1 MAGRRAALGLI
12 FKSILEMRKF
22 YSFMVAALAVMAA
35 ASCNKELQEVP
46 QNSDKEIVKFTAFV
60 DGADTKTELGESA
73 DGKRAALWSAGDTI
87 AVLDGSSIYEFTTD
101 ITEASAKADFYYEGE
116 FDATE
121 VMAVYPYAD
130 WYEADLSTKT
140 VKANIPTYQQ
150 ANAGGYAPA
159 AALAVAYSEDSSLSF
174 KNAVALLKFTVAT
187 ENVTHVTFFGNDTEA
202 ITGDVNVTLDENNA
216 VSVECLETEYVSGE
230 GEEKTVETK
239 YGTWVELYAWQSD
252 DVTVFSTSEEYYI
265 AIAPQSFENG
275 FGIEFTMN
283 GVKTKVV
290 SYDSPCEFKAS
301 HIYNLGEIEYVA
313 PETKTVKV
321 YCQTDYINLYA
332 WTSTGYFLAGV
343 WPGSSFTSEEEIVDG
358 KAYKMWEIQVPV
370 DKFTSETCQFIFND
384 GTNQTDD
391 SLPMEF
397 ADEMFLYVVNNIP
410 SLNPEGDPT
419 PEPDPDPT
427 PAGDWYLVG
436 NFNGWATGDVNY
448 KMSLENGWYVFKG
461 FVADGEGVKFNAGN
475 WDVNRGGK
483 FTAADEAIWVSQGGA
498 DIVVPEGTYDV
509 YLNESASIA
518 YFMSSGQ
525 VPGDETPAKAWYLVG
540 VFNGWTTGDDDY
552 KMSLE
557 DDWYVFKGFVAD
569 GGDVK
574 LNAGTWAENRGG
586 TFVAA
591 DVAINVTQDGDN
603 MMVTA
608 GTYDVYLNKAEDT
621 LYFMTPGSKPAN

>member
-1 MAGRRAALGLI
+1 
-12 FKSILEMRKF
+12 MRKF

-73 DGKRAALWSAGDTI
+73 DGKRAALWSAGDNI
-87 AVLDGSSIYEFTTD
+87 AVLDGSSIYEFATD

-150 ANAGGYAPA
+150 ANAGGYAPT

-290 SYDSPCEFKAS
+290 SYDSPCEFEAS

-332 WTSTGYFLAGV
+332 WTSTNYLPAGT

-370 DKFTSETCQFIFND
+370 DEFTSETCQFIFND
-384 GTNQTDD
+384 GTSQTDD
-391 SLPMEF
+391 SQPMEF

-436 NFNGWATGDVNY
+436 TFNDWTTGDVNY
-448 KMSLENGWYVFKG
+448 KMSVENGWYVFKG
-461 FVADGEGVKFNAGN
+461 FVSTGVEVKFNAGSWAN
-475 WDVNRGGK
+475 DRGGK
-483 FTAADEAIWVSQGGA
+483 FTAADEAIWVNQNGSN
-498 DIVVPEGTYDV
+498 IEVPEGTYDV

-518 YFMSSGQ
+518 YFMSPGQ
-525 VPGDETPAKAWYLVG
+525 VPDDEAPAKTWYLVG
-540 VFNGWTTGDDDY
+540 EFNGWAAGDNDY

-557 DDWYVFKGFVAD
+557 DDWYVFKGFKAD
-569 GGDVK
+569 GKGVK

-586 TFVAA
+586 TFVSANK
-591 DVAINVTQDGDN
+591 AISVINNGDN

-608 GTYDVYLNKAEDT
+608 GTYDVYMNKAEDT
-621 LYFMTPGSKPAN
+621 VYFMTPGNKPAN

>member
-73 DGKRAALWSAGDTI
+73 DGKRAALWSAGDNI
-87 AVLDGSSIYEFTTD
+87 AVLDGSSIYEFATD

-187 ENVTHVTFFGNDTEA
+187 ENVTHVTFFGNDTEP

-290 SYDSPCEFKAS
+290 SYDSPCEFEAS

-332 WTSTGYFLAGV
+332 WTSTNYLPAGT

-358 KAYKMWEIQVPV
+358 KPYKMWEIQVPV
-370 DKFTSETCQFIFND
+370 DEFTSETCQFIFND
-384 GTNQTDD
+384 GTSQTNN
-391 SLPMEF
+391 SLSMEF
-397 ADEMFLYVVNNIP
+397 ADEMILYIVNNVA
-410 SLNPEGDPT
+410 SLNPEGDPI
-419 PEPDPDPT
+419 PE
-427 PAGDWYLVG
+427 GEWYLVG
-436 NFNGWATGDVNY
+436 NFNGWTT
-448 KMSLENGWYVFKG
+448 
-461 FVADGEGVKFNAGN
+461 ADKN
-475 WDVNRGGK
+475 
-483 FTAADEAIWVSQGGA
+483 
-498 DIVVPEGTYDV
+498 
-509 YLNESASIA
+509 
-518 YFMSSGQ
+518 
-525 VPGDETPAKAWYLVG
+525 
-540 VFNGWTTGDDDY
+540 Y

-569 GGDVK
+569 GKGVK
-574 LNAGTWAENRGG
+574 LNAGNWDVNRGG

-591 DVAINVTQDGDN
+591 DAAINVTQNGAD

-608 GTYDVYLNKAEDT
+608 GTYDVYMNKAADT